1 MTKLI
6 SWNVNG
12 IRAAVNTHD
21 FMATFNQLAADVFCI
36 QETKVQAGQ
45 IELDLPGYHQ
55 YWNFAERK
63 GYSGTAI
70 FTKEKPLS
78 VSTDIGNE
86 ELDHEGR
93 VITAEYPKY
102 YVVCCY
108 TPNAQPKLKRLAF
121 RQQWDAVFLAYL
133 QKLNA
138 IKPVVVCGDL
148 NVAHEPI
155 DLKNPASNHHNPGF
169 SDEERA
175 DFSNWLAAGYVDS
188 FRLLHPNEAGIYSW
202 WSYRFHARENNS
214 GWRIDYFVVSEILK
228 DKIEAAEILTNVYG
242 SDHCPVELDFAN

>member
-21 FMATFNQLAADVFCI
+21 FIATFNQLDADVFCI
-36 QETKVQAGQ
+36 QETKVQEGQ
-45 IELDLPGYHQ
+45 IELELPGYHQ

-70 FTKEKPLS
+70 FTKEEPLS

-93 VITAEYPKY
+93 VITAEYANY

-121 RQQWDAVFLAYL
+121 RQQWDAVFLDYL

-138 IKPVVVCGDL
+138 VKPVVVCGDL

-155 DLKNPASNHHNPGF
+155 DLKNPTSNHHNPGF

-188 FRLLHPNEAGIYSW
+188 FRMLHPNEAGIYSW

-214 GWRIDYFVVSEILK
+214 GWRIDYFVVSEILA
-228 DKIEAAEILTNVYG
+228 DQIAAAEILTDIYG